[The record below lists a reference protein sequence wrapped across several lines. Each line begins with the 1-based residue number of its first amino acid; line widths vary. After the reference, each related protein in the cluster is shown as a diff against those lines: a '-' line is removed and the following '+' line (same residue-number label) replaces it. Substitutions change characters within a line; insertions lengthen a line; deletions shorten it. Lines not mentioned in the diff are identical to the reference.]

1 MRNRIAPKNVKVCPL
16 LCNNSLDYED
26 SDINIILIYLHSYI
40 SLFGSLNSIKLYI
53 IPINYIYINFNL
65 QRVVI
70 LLLLTTQ
77 RDSLYN
83 FKFNH
88 HTPNHSWCL

>member
-53 IPINYIYINFNL
+53 YYISYIYSRLGWIRTL
-65 QRVVI
+65 KE
-70 LLLLTTQ
+70 LLSYL
-77 RDSLYN
+77 D
-83 FKFNH
+83 
-88 HTPNHSWCL
+88 